1 MVPGNVFGYEFYMIQ
16 PDGFRNVKRAGEVI
30 GFQLRL
36 RLANYRGYILSQ
48 VEDVRVMVDDDRV
61 ARGDIRFGIEN
72 RSYRLDEMESATNDR
87 WEILQVATVTCLKPG
102 GLASGKHTLN
112 VEEHV
117 RASYIPMVAVA
128 SARRELTLEP
138 GFAGE

>member
-1 MVPGNVFGYEFYMIQ
+1 MVPGNLFGYEVYMIH
-16 PDGFRNVKRAGEVI
+16 PDGFRNLKHSGAVT

-36 RLANYRGYILSQ
+36 RLANYRGYMLSQ
-48 VEDVRVMVDDDRV
+48 LEDIRVTVDDERV
-61 ARGDIRFGIEN
+61 ARGDIRFAIED
-72 RSYRLDEMESATNDR
+72 RSYRLDEMESVTNDR
-87 WEILQVATVTCLKPG
+87 WEILQLATLTCLKPG
-102 GLASGKHTLN
+102 GLAPGKHSVY